1 MLYYIMSVMMHRR
14 QLFAAP
20 ITLSLFGPSA
30 RAASG
35 PAPIVASFTIL
46 ADMVRQVGG
55 DQVDVT
61 SLVGPGGDV
70 HTFQPRPSDSFRLQ
84 AAAVVVENGL
94 GLEGWLTRLVA
105 ASGFHGRRISA
116 AKDIST
122 RTFSEDGRTV
132 TDPHVWQDPRRA
144 VAMVATIADGLAAA
158 LPDAAAPIRGRA
170 AAFTAAILQQDAAI
184 ETAIAAI
191 PPAKRQVITSHD
203 AFGYYGARY
212 GIVFRAAQGIS
223 TEFEPT
229 PRDLA
234 RLAAQIRRDHI
245 RAIFVETM
253 TDPRLA
259 QALAR
264 EAGAIVG
271 GQVYSDSLS
280 SPDGPAP
287 TYLDMLR
294 HNTAL
299 LTEAMAKQ

>member
-1 MLYYIMSVMMHRR
+1 MHRR
-14 QLFAAP
+14 QLLAAP
-20 ITLSLFGPSA
+20 IAVSLFVPSA
-30 RAASG
+30 RSVSG
-35 PAPIVASFTIL
+35 PASIVASFTIL

-70 HTFQPRPSDSFRLQ
+70 HTFQPRPSDSSRLK

-105 ASGFHGRRISA
+105 ASGFHGRRISTA
-116 AKDIST
+116 TCIPT

-144 VAMVATIADGLAAA
+144 VVMVAAIADGLAAA

-212 GIVFRAAQGIS
+212 GVVFRAAQGIS
-223 TEFEPT
+223 TESEPT

-299 LTEAMAKQ
+299 FTEAMAQQ